1 MKKLMGMMLGVAL
14 ISGTASYTFAQDKDK
29 DSKKKGPAMVCTDKS
44 KPGKDGKCKD
54 GSDPAPAKGKG
65 KKKS

>member
-14 ISGTASYTFAQDKDK
+14 ISGTVSYTFAQEKDA
-29 DSKKKGPAMVCTDKS
+29 KKKGPAMVCTDKS

-65 KKKS
+65 GKKKKE